1 MSSSPAATGTAEET
15 KTLVNDFSIEVA
27 TVNGSGSQTANSVLM
42 RTIFQMGVP
51 VSGKNLFPSNIAG
64 LPTWFQIRANAKG
77 YVARK
82 HDVDLMICMNPET
95 AKEDVAKL
103 KPGALVIYDEPLK
116 LNELRSDLVWYPVPF
131 QKLVTASCPEPKLHK
146 LVKNMIYVGVAGQS
160 LGLDMA
166 ETKKAITKQLKGK
179 AKAIEINQAAV
190 EAGFQWSAENMPAQ
204 DRLKIVRD
212 NKTTGQIII
221 DGNAACAL
229 GAMFAGVQ
237 VLAWYPITPASS
249 LSESLIDY
257 AEKYRRDASG
267 KLTFAH
273 VQMEDELAS
282 AGAVLGAGWAGVR
295 SMTTTSGPG
304 ISLMSE
310 FLGLAYFSELPLVLF
325 NVQRGGPST
334 GMPTRTQQSDILSC
348 AYASHGDTKHVLLFP
363 ANPTECFSMGAEAFN
378 LAERL
383 QTPVIVMSDLDIGMN
398 DWVTDPFVWDDA
410 KAYDRGKVLTAEELE
425 NFKQLKGKDW
435 GRYLDVD
442 GDAIPYR
449 TLPGTHPTKGA
460 FFTRGTSHDEYARYT
475 EDGVIHAR
483 VIDRIRRKFDTAA
496 TLVPKPEI
504 ATRDKAGKVGLIYF
518 GATEPAVR
526 EALDLLERDGVRV
539 NALRLKAFP
548 FTQEVIDFCKAH
560 ETVLVVEQNRDAQM
574 RSLLMTEANIEG
586 HKLVPALNYDG
597 MPLTA
602 AFVCGA
608 VLKTVRPAK
617 QVAAE

>member
-27 TVNGSGSQTANSVLM
+27 TVNGSGSQTANNVLM

-116 LNELRSDLVWYPVPF
+116 LNELRSDLVFYPVPF

-204 DRLKIVRD
+204 DRLKIARD
-212 NKTTGQIII
+212 NKTGGQIII

-237 VLAWYPITPASS
+237 VLAWYPITPAST
-249 LSESLIDY
+249 LSESLIAY
-257 AEKYRRDASG
+257 AEEYRRDASG

-282 AGAVLGAGWAGVR
+282 AGAVMGAGWAGCR

-310 FLGLAYFSELPLVLF
+310 IIGLGYFTEVPGVFF
-325 NVQRGGPST
+325 NVARTGPST
-334 GMPTRTQQSDILSC
+334 GLPTRTMQGDVEIC
-348 AYASHGDTKHVLLFP
+348 AKCSHGDTFHINLYP
-363 ANPTECFSMGAEAFN
+363 GSMEECFDFAYQSFD
-378 LAERL
+378 LAERF
-383 QTPVIVMSDLDIGMN
+383 QTPVFVVTDLDLGMQN
-398 DWVTDPFVWDDA
+398 WASQPF
-410 KAYDRGKVLTAEELE
+410 KYPEGTFDRGKVLDQKALE
-425 NFKQLKGKDW
+425 SFKDW
-435 GRYLDVD
+435 GRYKDVD
-442 GDAIPYR
+442 GDGIPYR
-449 TLPGTHPTKGA
+449 TLPGTPGGKGA
-460 FFTRGTSHDEYARYT
+460 YFTRGSGHNPMAQYSEKP
-475 EDGVIHAR
+475 EDYKDLV
-483 VIDRIRRKFDTAA
+483 DRLRRKIEGSKDF
-496 TLVPKPEI
+496 VPKPVVDDTGSKRGI
-504 ATRDKAGKVGLIYF
+504 LAF
-518 GATEPAVR
+518 GSSDPAVKEARDRMR
-526 EALDLLERDGVRV
+526 EEAGRETTY
-539 NALRLKAFP
+539 LRLRALP
-548 FTQEVIDFCKAH
+548 FTAEVDAFVKGMD
-560 ETVLVVEQNRDAQM
+560 VVYVVEQNRDGQMAALLKEFYPEQATKFRSVLHYNGMALDAQ
-574 RSLLMTEANIEG
+574 TII
-586 HKLVPALNYDG
+586 DQI
-597 MPLTA
+597 A
-602 AFVCGA
+602 AFE
-608 VLKTVRPAK
+608 K
-617 QVAAE
+617 